1 MELKYII
8 NLIKMVI
15 TLVNGNF
22 PSLEEII
29 RKLELVL
36 ENKLTREEV
45 SDWAG
50 SYIMDDQLNFHDN
63 KIWDLL
69 NLIFG
74 MDIKDSPIDYL
85 HTNEELENW
94 IKEFKEKT

>member
-1 MELKYII
+1 
-8 NLIKMVI
+8 MVI